1 VSAEFGSDRSRTLT
15 FPARTNT
22 LRWPKNLIG
31 NFFDLKRRRLSRRR
45 KMRTLVSVVLIA
57 VCAWPVVSADSLTF
71 VSGEANARASSL
83 RSRGSKPPKPD
94 LIVRGNEFEFDGNK
108 IVNVYISNNGDV
120 ASHRCIVELT
130 IRKIGTAAVG
140 RKKTATIPGIQPGQ
154 FVKIPI
160 NASSILPANVNL
172 SDTTFKVIA
181 DSTHLVSES
190 NETNNEKWH
199 NLN

>member
-1 VSAEFGSDRSRTLT
+1 
-15 FPARTNT
+15 
-22 LRWPKNLIG
+22 
-31 NFFDLKRRRLSRRR
+31 
-45 KMRTLVSVVLIA
+45 MRTLLSFALIA
-57 VCAWPVVSADSLTF
+57 VCAWPAASANSFSST
-71 VSGEANARASSL
+71 SGKANAPALSL
-83 RSRGSKPPKPD
+83 SPKPPKPD

-108 IVNVYISNNGDV
+108 IVNVYVSNNGDV
-120 ASHRCIVELT
+120 ASHRCVLELT

-140 RKKTATIPGIQPGQ
+140 RKKTARIPAIQPGQ

-160 NASSILPANVNL
+160 DASSILPANVNL